1 MAKGELRKW
10 RCRWLHIHLSS
21 VVHPPRPH
29 TPALQNTESRLAIC
43 YALWILLIIQLWVFL
58 VFANSLQ
65 VLLFP
70 KPFILFTLNHKAYY
84 GIVFL

>member
-1 MAKGELRKW
+1 MEMSLATHSSEL
-10 RCRWLHIHLSS
+10 CSTSS
-21 VVHPPRPH
+21 PH

-43 YALWILLIIQLWVFL
+43 YALWTLLIIQLWVFL